1 MRIRKRTIY
10 IDSDL
15 DKEFAK
21 AAIDAELTFS
31 KMRSSYICGELA
43 RKVRGAPTLE
53 IIITANNYCNIIL
66 FTTNQK
72 HSLVAF

>member
-31 KMRSSYICGELA
+31 KMAEDAFKSYLRNKKEKGS
-43 RKVRGAPTLE
+43 
-53 IIITANNYCNIIL
+53 N
-66 FTTNQK
+66 
-72 HSLVAF
+72 

>member
-31 KMRSSYICGELA
+31 KMAEDVFKLYL
-43 RKVRGAPTLE
+43 RGTGKKGKGS
-53 IIITANNYCNIIL
+53 AN
-66 FTTNQK
+66 
-72 HSLVAF
+72 S